1 MNIFWYVELCIS
13 DKIKERRKEI
23 QSIIVRNNLNPIIKW
38 SIGKENVCLERCN
51 NCNGETVKMF
61 ILREKKIE
69 NRIGN
74 GNVIFYHMHD
84 LRVKVK
90 VTQNMVNTLMHRN
103 DRTFI
108 HLLWKSETISSK
120 CCFSSFIVQSWKQST
135 HWFRMNLLLR
145 KQWNAVTCSCFTT
158 RMETNCSWSFSRNF
172 LSSTNTLQK
181 SARKSPG
188 DRRSDRPG

>member
-1 MNIFWYVELCIS
+1 
-13 DKIKERRKEI
+13 
-23 QSIIVRNNLNPIIKW
+23 
-38 SIGKENVCLERCN
+38 
-51 NCNGETVKMF
+51 MF

-108 HLLWKSETISSK
+108 HLL
-120 CCFSSFIVQSWKQST
+120 
-135 HWFRMNLLLR
+135 
-145 KQWNAVTCSCFTT
+145 
-158 RMETNCSWSFSRNF
+158 
-172 LSSTNTLQK
+172 
-181 SARKSPG
+181 
-188 DRRSDRPG
+188 